1 MIIWIASYPKSGN
14 TWLRSLISSYYF
26 SKGMFNLSDLKKIP
40 NFSVSD
46 FINDSLLLQN
56 GVDVAK
62 QWLNVQ
68 KEINKNYKK
77 TLFFKTHNACVAI
90 NKNLFTDSDNTAG
103 CIYVVRDPRNIITS
117 YKNFEKKT
125 YDEILNHMKNKEAFL
140 FSEKKTGFKSFE
152 FIGSWANNYNSW
164 FHNKLG
170 IPICLIKYEDLVKD
184 TLGELRKIIDFI
196 ANVQNIKNYSFNNE
210 KAERGVSDSS
220 FENLSK
226 MEQDRGFN
234 EARHDQKFFNMGEKN
249 NWQKLLPISI
259 KENIE
264 QSFYSEMKEL
274 NYLN

>member
-68 KEINKNYKK
+68 REINKNYKK

-125 YDEILNHMKNKEAFL
+125 YEEILNHMKNKEAFL

-152 FIGSWANNYNSW
+152 FIGSWAVNYNSW

-196 ANVQNIKNYSFNNE
+196 ANVQNIKN
-210 KAERGVSDSS
+210 
-220 FENLSK
+220 
-226 MEQDRGFN
+226 
-234 EARHDQKFFNMGEKN
+234 
-249 NWQKLLPISI
+249 
-259 KENIE
+259 
-264 QSFYSEMKEL
+264 
-274 NYLN
+274 

>member
-26 SKGMFNLSDLKKIP
+26 SKDKFNLSDLKTIP
-40 NFSVSD
+40 NFSVND
-46 FINDSLLLQN
+46 FINDNLIIQN

-68 KEINKNYKK
+68 REINKNYKK

-90 NKNLFTDSDNTAG
+90 NNNLFTDSDNTAG
-103 CIYVVRDPRNIITS
+103 CIYVVRDPRNVITS

-125 YDEILNHMKNKEAFL
+125 YEEILYHMKNKEAYL
-140 FSEKKTGFKSFE
+140 FSQKKGEFKSFE
-152 FIGSWANNYNSW
+152 FIGSWADNYNSW

-196 ANVQNIKNYSFNNE
+196 ANVQNIKNYSFNIE
-210 KAERGVSDSS
+210 KAERVVFDAS

-234 EARHDQKFFNMGEKN
+234 EARSNQKFFNMGEKN
-249 NWQKLLPISI
+249 SWQKLLPVSI
-259 KENIE
+259 KKNIE
-264 QSFYSEMKEL
+264 QCFYSEMKEL

>member
-26 SKGMFNLSDLKKIP
+26 SKDKFNLSDLKTIP
-40 NFSVSD
+40 NFSVND
-46 FINDSLLLQN
+46 FINDNLIIQN

-68 KEINKNYKK
+68 REINKNYKK

-90 NKNLFTDSDNTAG
+90 NNNLFTDSNNTAG
-103 CIYVVRDPRNIITS
+103 CIYVVRDPRNVITS

-125 YDEILNHMKNKEAFL
+125 YEEILYHMKNKEAYL
-140 FSEKKTGFKSFE
+140 FSQKKSEFKSFE
-152 FIGSWANNYNSW
+152 FIGSWADNYNSW

-196 ANVQNIKNYSFNNE
+196 ANVQNIKNYSFNIE
-210 KAERGVSDSS
+210 KAERVVVDAS

-226 MEQDRGFN
+226 MERDGDFN
-234 EARHDQKFFNMGEKN
+234 EARSNQKFFNMGEKN
-249 NWQKLLPISI
+249 NWQKLLSVSI
-259 KENIE
+259 KKNIE
-264 QSFYSEMKEL
+264 QCFYSEMKEL

>member
-26 SKGMFNLSDLKKIP
+26 SKDKFNLSDLKKIP

-68 KEINKNYKK
+68 REINKNYKK
-77 TLFFKTHNACVAI
+77 TLFFKTHNASVAI

-125 YDEILNHMKNKEAFL
+125 YEEILNHMKNKEAFL

-152 FIGSWANNYNSW
+152 FIGSWADNYNSW

-196 ANVQNIKNYSFNNE
+196 ANVQNIKNYSFNSE
-210 KAERGVSDSS
+210 KAERGISDSS

-226 MEQDRGFN
+226 MEQDGGFN
-234 EARHDQKFFNMGEKN
+234 EARYDQKFFNMGEKN
-249 NWQKLLPISI
+249 NWQKLLPVSI

-264 QSFYSEMKEL
+264 KSFYIEMKEL

>member
-14 TWLRSLISSYYF
+14 TWLRSLINSYYF
-26 SKGMFNLSDLKKIP
+26 SRDKFNLSDLKKIP

-68 KEINKNYKK
+68 RDINKNYKK

-117 YKNFEKKT
+117 YKNFERKT

-152 FIGSWANNYNSW
+152 FIGSWADNYNSW

-196 ANVQNIKNYSFNNE
+196 ANVQNIKNYSFDNE
-210 KAERGVSDSS
+210 KAERGVDDSS

-226 MEQDRGFN
+226 MEQDGGFN
-234 EARHDQKFFNMGEKN
+234 EARRDQKFFNMGEKN
-249 NWQKLLPISI
+249 NWQKLLPVTIR
-259 KENIE
+259 ENIE
-264 QSFYSEMKEL
+264 KSFYSEMKEL

>member
-26 SKGMFNLSDLKKIP
+26 SKDKFNLSDLKKIP

-77 TLFFKTHNACVAI
+77 TLFFKTHNACVAV

>member
-26 SKGMFNLSDLKKIP
+26 SKDKFNLSDLKTIP
-40 NFSVSD
+40 NFSVND
-46 FINDSLLLQN
+46 FINNNLIIQN

-68 KEINKNYKK
+68 REINKNYKK

-90 NKNLFTDSDNTAG
+90 NNNLFTDSNNTAG
-103 CIYVVRDPRNIITS
+103 CIYVVRDPRNVITS

-125 YDEILNHMKNKEAFL
+125 YEEILYHMKNKEAYL
-140 FSEKKTGFKSFE
+140 FSQKKSEFKSFE
-152 FIGSWANNYNSW
+152 FIGSWADNYNSW

-196 ANVQNIKNYSFNNE
+196 ANVQSIKNYSFNIE
-210 KAERGVSDSS
+210 KAERVVVDAS

-226 MEQDRGFN
+226 MERDGDFN
-234 EARHDQKFFNMGEKN
+234 EARSNQKFFNMGEKN
-249 NWQKLLPISI
+249 NWQKLLSVSI

-264 QSFYSEMKEL
+264 QCFYSEMKEL

>member
-26 SKGMFNLSDLKKIP
+26 SKDKFNLSDLKKIP

-68 KEINKNYKK
+68 REINKNYKK
-77 TLFFKTHNACVAI
+77 TLFFKTHNASVAI

-125 YDEILNHMKNKEAFL
+125 YEEILNHMKNKEAFL

-152 FIGSWANNYNSW
+152 FIGSWADNYNSW

-196 ANVQNIKNYSFNNE
+196 GNVQNIKNYSFNNE
-210 KAERGVSDSS
+210 KAERGVGDSS

-226 MEQDRGFN
+226 MEQDGGFN
-234 EARHDQKFFNMGEKN
+234 EARSDQKFFNMGEKN
-249 NWQKLLPISI
+249 NWQKLLPVSI

-264 QSFYSEMKEL
+264 KSFYIEMKEL

>member
-68 KEINKNYKK
+68 REINKNYKK

-90 NKNLFTDSDNTAG
+90 NKNLFTDSDNAAG

-125 YDEILNHMKNKEAFL
+125 YEEILNHMKNKEAFL

-152 FIGSWANNYNSW
+152 FIGSWADNYNSW
-164 FHNKLG
+164 FHNILG

-196 ANVQNIKNYSFNNE
+196 ANVQNIKNYSFNSE

-234 EARHDQKFFNMGEKN
+234 EARGDQKFFNMGEKN
-249 NWQKLLPISI
+249 NWQKLLPVSI